1 MKLWVQKIKIALSPP
16 PPNKNKRNFTRA
28 MENCLEAKNFVVS
41 VVISKDQ
48 MWRLS
53 PDVLYYFID
62 YMINYVIP
70 DNELFLKYLETYQEL
85 LKRAKSSYKRAK
97 AKIICSPLTK
107 KKNDEHKFT
116 TFISHSKMKKTKI
129 SRIMHVLILCNHLF
143 CQWNRIIHPVRALIS
158 REQYQITEYFCIL
171 VLL

>member
-1 MKLWVQKIKIALSPP
+1 
-16 PPNKNKRNFTRA
+16 

-53 PDVLYYFID
+53 PDVLYYFTD
-62 YMINYVIP
+62 NMINYVTP

-97 AKIICSPLTK
+97 TKIICSPLTK
-107 KKNDEHKFT
+107 KKITSINLPLSFLIPKWKKQKF
-116 TFISHSKMKKTKI
+116 

-143 CQWNRIIHPVRALIS
+143 CQWNRIIHPVRALTS
-158 REQYQITEYFCIL
+158 REQYQIREYFCIL